1 MTSTKKRGNALDNL
15 GFLAPALRM
24 WPIILVATLGGG
36 LAAWGL
42 SQTATPVYTATS
54 SLYFSLSNGTS
65 GNDLNQG
72 SAYTQQQ
79 MLSFAQLAKSSSVL
93 TPVVVNLGLDS
104 TAAELANSVSVSTP
118 QNTVVLDIG
127 ASSSSPQRAADIAN
141 EIGVSL
147 KDAVAEVAPAAVD
160 GAPTVRI
167 RTIER
172 ASAPSFASAPNTRVN
187 TIAGL
192 LLGFA
197 ASTLLVIVLARF
209 NNRLRR
215 PADIEEI
222 TTLPVLAVFD
232 RDHSAAGGL
241 VSQAHPRTAAAE
253 TYRQVRAELENAGM
267 LRRPL
272 NLMVTASMP
281 GEGTSTVARNLAAA
295 FGGSDTPAH
304 LVPAHDYVR
313 PRAGASDL
321 ATVVDTPA
329 VQQTADAATLAR
341 AVDGIVIVVDRR
353 QARAP
358 QLRQTI
364 EVLER
369 SGGTIFGIVVTH
381 TAPHKHRDTAATSH
395 SDSAAQQHGPTAA
408 DAENDTASDVDSDT
422 ESAAVR

>member
-104 TAAELANSVSVSTP
+104 SATELANSVSVSTP

-147 KDAVAEVAPAAVD
+147 KDAVAEVAPTAVD

-167 RTIER
+167 RTIDR
-172 ASAPSFASAPNTRVN
+172 ASAPTFASAPNTRVN

-197 ASTLLVIVLARF
+197 ASTLLVIVLARL

-215 PADIEEI
+215 PSDIEEV
-222 TTLPVLAVFD
+222 TTLPVLAVFG

-241 VSQAHPRTAAAE
+241 VSQAHPRTAGAE

-272 NLMVTASMP
+272 NVMVTASTP
-281 GEGTSTVARNLAAA
+281 GEGTSTVARNLAEA
-295 FGGSDTPAH
+295 FGSAGTPAH
-304 LVPAHDYVR
+304 LVSAHDYVR

-321 ATVVDTPA
+321 PTIVDTPA

-341 AVDGIVIVVDRR
+341 DVDGIVVVVDSR
-353 QARAP
+353 QAKAP

-364 EVLER
+364 EILER
-369 SGGTIFGIVVTH
+369 SGGTIWGIVVTH
-381 TAPHKHRDTAATSH
+381 TAPHAHRDAAGPAHQHSAGRHDDAVADTDSTSDVA
-395 SDSAAQQHGPTAA
+395 SDSSSPAM
-408 DAENDTASDVDSDT
+408 
-422 ESAAVR
+422 R

>member
-24 WPIILVATLGGG
+24 WPIILVATLTGG

-42 SQTATPVYTATS
+42 SQTTTPVYTATS

-93 TPVVVNLGLDS
+93 TPVVVKLGLDS
-104 TAAELANSVSVSTP
+104 TATELANSVSVSTP

-141 EIGVSL
+141 EIGLSL
-147 KDAVAEVAPAAVD
+147 KDAVAEVAPTAVD

-172 ASAPSFASAPNTRVN
+172 ASAPTFASAPNTRVN

-197 ASTLLVIVLARF
+197 SSTLLVIVLARLD
-209 NNRLRR
+209 NRLRR
-215 PADIEEI
+215 PSDIEEI
-222 TTLPVLAVFD
+222 TTLPVLAVFG
-232 RDHSAAGGL
+232 RDSGTAGGL
-241 VSQAHPRTAAAE
+241 VSQAHPRTSAAE
-253 TYRQVRAELENAGM
+253 TYRQVRAELENAGAV
-267 LRRPL
+267 RRPL
-272 NLMVTASMP
+272 NLMVTASTP
-281 GEGTSTVARNLAAA
+281 GEGASTVAHNLAEA
-295 FGGSDTPAH
+295 FGAAGAPAH
-304 LVPAHDYVR
+304 LVSAHDYVR
-313 PRAGASDL
+313 PRAGASDS
-321 ATVVDTPA
+321 ATIVDTPA

-341 AVDGIVIVVDRR
+341 DVDGIVVVVDRR

-364 EVLER
+364 EILER
-369 SGGTIFGIVVTH
+369 SGGTILGIVMTQS
-381 TAPHKHRDTAATSH
+381 APHGHRDGAAATH
-395 SDSAAQQHGPTAA
+395 PHSAAGEHDDTTT
-408 DAENDTASDVDSDT
+408 DAVGDIASDNV
-422 ESAAVR
+422 SAAMR